1 MTRMPAALGG
11 DLAEAM
17 PRRGEAVALR
27 FDGREVAVW
36 WGPEGDD
43 DRVAVREDRVMTW
56 PTADA
61 VVEDARRAGWEG
73 LGADD
78 GDSDIGRATLDF
90 EPAQAWLRG
99 QRAALDCESALNL
112 WNFAGDVARSTGRPW
127 SDRGRIAE
135 RCYRKLFAANVP
147 WFFELTDY
155 QPRWLANEMRCIRE
169 VLNNAVHLL
178 RTEIS

>member
-1 MTRMPAALGG
+1 M
-11 DLAEAM
+11 
-17 PRRGEAVALR
+17 LR
-27 FDGREVAVW
+27 FDGREASVW
-36 WGPEGDD
+36 WGPDGDD
-43 DRVAVREDRVMTW
+43 RDRVAVHGGRVLTW

-61 VVEDARRAGWEG
+61 AVEHARGAGWRSPGAEDAAP
-73 LGADD
+73 
-78 GDSDIGRATLDF
+78 SIGRSTLDF

-99 QRAALDCESALNL
+99 QQATLDPESALGL
-112 WNFAGDVARSTGRPW
+112 WNFAGDVARSTGRTW
-127 SDRGRIAE
+127 RDRGRVAE

-155 QPRWLANEMRCIRE
+155 LPRWSANELRCIRE